1 MALLNAPA
9 AVVALSLFLL
19 AGCERAADPLSYAE
33 ESRGVYG
40 LVVAGSNDV
49 RVLVTQLDPAA
60 GQTRGVAGAD
70 VRMWT
75 GADTVRLTPGGDAG
89 APCFADA
96 EGPLDGCY
104 SARLARPPAPGEHWA
119 LRVRF
124 PGGAVAAGTAV
135 VPSPPAI
142 QSPAQGAR
150 VGVANR
156 GVPVSGPAGSGWL
169 AEIDVSYVPDPL
181 TREFDVLL
189 SPRVGYAGGA
199 VLSAAE
205 CGPQYRRASAGAPFV
220 AATRVLLRISAL
232 GCTVGPAAVAWDSI
246 AATVEVTAYDTAFS
260 RYLRQVHHADAV
272 RSELASAGITGAY
285 GAFGTAARAARP
297 VVLVAEP

>member
-1 MALLNAPA
+1 MAILNARA
-9 AVVALSLFLL
+9 AVLALSLFLL

-40 LVVAGSNDV
+40 LVVAGSGDV

-60 GQTRGVAGAD
+60 GQTRGLAGAD
-70 VRMWT
+70 VRMWR
-75 GADTVRLTPGGDAG
+75 GADTVRLTPGGAPG
-89 APCFADA
+89 VPCFDGA
-96 EGPLDGCY
+96 EGSVDGCY
-104 SARLARPPAPGEHWA
+104 SARLTRPPAPGEHWA

-124 PGGAVAAGTAV
+124 PGGAVATGMAV

-189 SPRVGYAGGA
+189 SPGVGYAGGA
-199 VLSAAE
+199 VLSAAR
-205 CGPQYRRASAGAPFV
+205 CGPPERRASAGTPFSAP
-220 AATRVLLRISAL
+220 TRVLLRISRL
-232 GCTVGPAAVAWDSI
+232 GCTAEGAAVAWDSI
-246 AATVEVTAYDTAFS
+246 AATVDVVAYDTAYS

-285 GAFGTAARAARP
+285 GAFGAAARAARP
-297 VVLVAEP
+297 AMLVAEP